1 VIHRRDELVDDGV
14 AMDGYMYSVE
24 TGLMIARVE
33 IASNWD
39 RRLIL
44 RLHRRSIDGPAYALV
59 KLPLGMDGCVP
70 RRW

>member
-1 VIHRRDELVDDGV
+1 MIHRQDELVDDEV

-39 RRLIL
+39 KRLIL
-44 RLHRRSIDGPAYALV
+44 RLHRRSIDGP
-59 KLPLGMDGCVP
+59 